1 MLKLSRFSLF
11 ITLLFSQFALHAQ
24 SCGTRQLDP
33 RIAAFLKRIGN
44 RDLTLEQY
52 RQIPVAVMRKSGPP
66 YRAYPQTD
74 VQRIKI
80 TADSIPTLIFNPLHK
95 QNLPI
100 IVFYHGGGFIFPLL
114 PAYEYEIWETAK
126 TFNAIVIAVDYRVAP
141 EYKFPTAVND
151 SYSAFQWTLQHGQ
164 KYGGDTSRI
173 VLMGSSAGANLVA
186 VVSQRA
192 KKQGI
197 ANKVKL
203 QVMNGLPIDGSPEHM
218 ETSVSYQENATG
230 FMQTKAA
237 CYFSVEC
244 YAPGDIHK
252 NPEASP
258 TLTDD
263 LSGLPPAVIVN
274 AEFDPLREDGI
285 AYAAKLRKFGVTV
298 WDKCFAG
305 QIHCL
310 IGLPP
315 DSDEIKEYN
324 ALIQTAMNATLA
336 KGK

>member
-1 MLKLSRFSLF
+1 M
-11 ITLLFSQFALHAQ
+11 
-24 SCGTRQLDP
+24 
-33 RIAAFLKRIGN
+33 
-44 RDLTLEQY
+44 
-52 RQIPVAVMRKSGPP
+52 
-66 YRAYPQTD
+66 
-74 VQRIKI
+74 
-80 TADSIPTLIFNPLHK
+80 
-95 QNLPI
+95 
-100 IVFYHGGGFIFPLL
+100 
-114 PAYEYEIWETAK
+114 
-126 TFNAIVIAVDYRVAP
+126 
-141 EYKFPTAVND
+141 
-151 SYSAFQWTLQHGQ
+151 
-164 KYGGDTSRI
+164 
-173 VLMGSSAGANLVA
+173 A

-263 LSGLPPAVIVN
+263 LSGLPPAVIVS